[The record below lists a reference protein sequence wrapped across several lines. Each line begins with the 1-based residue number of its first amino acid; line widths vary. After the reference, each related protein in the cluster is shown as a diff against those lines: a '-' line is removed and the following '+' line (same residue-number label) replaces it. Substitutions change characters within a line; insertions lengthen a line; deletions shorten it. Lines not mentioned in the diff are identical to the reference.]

1 MSDGDLH
8 SRLTLE
14 GALKTVFRRLALVAS
29 TFGVLASIGF
39 VTGCSSDSG
48 DGPTDTTAE
57 ENLRVRGEAEWF
69 YSGSLPTLE
78 NAAVTI
84 SLKGNTARVE
94 GLLPLGA
101 SIDPNLPNVRST
113 QVNGRTQLDLVY
125 PIATAAV
132 YSNNAPSGT
141 YAFQRAIPFRPDGNA
156 YTVSAGNHFV
166 TWGGFPFLAYDGGIA
181 MHGPITDAASK
192 TGGLDVWYLKRG
204 TVSSGCN
211 RMLGEHVIEVA
222 QLTGIDMHKVFAAN
236 AAIYPSHPDH
246 VTVISDYDQWNGKY
260 IDVDY
265 PTDVGVVRPGKV
277 YGDDQVEMFGSW
289 VGAELPDGSD
299 LPKDLE
305 WQGGVS
311 GKLYVF
317 KDHAAYNRVCSVMP
331 TDLANLKAWAATQPN
346 AEVPSDFCTR
356 KNCIVAALEDGS
368 DPNAICN

>member
-8 SRLTLE
+8 GCWALE
-14 GALKTVFRRLALVAS
+14 RALKTVFRRLALVAS
-29 TFGVLASIGF
+29 TFGILASVGF
-39 VTGCSSDSG
+39 VTGCSSNAG
-48 DGPTDTTAE
+48 DDATGTTAE

-94 GLLPLGA
+94 GLLPVGA
-101 SIDPNLPNVRST
+101 SIDADLPNVRST
-113 QVNGRTQLDLVY
+113 LVNGRTQLDIVY

-132 YSNNAPSGT
+132 YSNNAPRGT
-141 YAFQRAIPFRPDGNA
+141 YSFQRAVPFRPNGNA
-156 YTVSAGNHFV
+156 YTASAGNHFV

-192 TGGLDVWYLKRG
+192 AGGLDVWYLKRG

-222 QLTGIDMHKVFAAN
+222 QLTGIDMHKVYTAN
-236 AAIYPSHPDH
+236 ASIYPSHPDH
-246 VTVISDYDQWNGKY
+246 VTVIADYDMWNGKY
-260 IDVDY
+260 IDIDY

-277 YGDDQVEMFGSW
+277 YGDAQVEMFGSW

-299 LPKDLE
+299 LPKDLQWE
-305 WQGGVS
+305 GGVS
-311 GKLYVF
+311 GTLYVF

-331 TDLANLKAWAATQPN
+331 TDLAKLKAWAAKQPN
-346 AEVPSDFCTR
+346 AEVPSDFCA
-356 KNCIVAALEDGS
+356 KKDCIVNALEDGS
-368 DPNAICN
+368 DPNSICE